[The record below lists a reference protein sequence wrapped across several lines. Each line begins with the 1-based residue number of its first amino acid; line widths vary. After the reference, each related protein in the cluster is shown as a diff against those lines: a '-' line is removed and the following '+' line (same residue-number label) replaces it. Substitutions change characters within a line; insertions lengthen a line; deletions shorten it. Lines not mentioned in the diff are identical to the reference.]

1 MYTDKNKG
9 GITAF
14 IIIVISF
21 VSWAIFTASIMLSGE
36 ISVMKDREKIIFN
49 EKREAFLEVIFE
61 KIITDIDREISE
73 ENIKDIIWYF
83 MEKDGKLMWTENY
96 ENFIKSDK
104 GYDIYRIKTGD
115 KIKDFSENTDIDFKD
130 FIVNNP
136 NLSSIEEQR
145 GIIFFK
151 KCWEKVYLEDSDEK
165 YNLEIKGQIEIV
177 LPKRE
182 NSDLNIMKSCK
193 LEVLEIEIY

>member
-36 ISVMKDREKIIFN
+36 ISVLKDREKIIFN

-104 GYDIYRIKTGD
+104 GYEIYRIKTGD

-136 NLSSIEEQR
+136 NLSSIEEQS

-151 KCWEKVYLEDSDEK
+151 NAGKK
-165 YNLEIKGQIEIV
+165 YILKILMK
-177 LPKRE
+177 
-182 NSDLNIMKSCK
+182 NIILK
-193 LEVLEIEIY
+193 

>member
-1 MYTDKNKG
+1 MYIDKNKG

-21 VSWAIFTASIMLSGE
+21 VSWGIFTASIMLSGE

-83 MEKDGKLMWTENY
+83 MEKDGKTY
-96 ENFIKSDK
+96 VD
-104 GYDIYRIKTGD
+104 
-115 KIKDFSENTDIDFKD
+115 
-130 FIVNNP
+130 
-136 NLSSIEEQR
+136 
-145 GIIFFK
+145 
-151 KCWEKVYLEDSDEK
+151 
-165 YNLEIKGQIEIV
+165 
-177 LPKRE
+177 
-182 NSDLNIMKSCK
+182 
-193 LEVLEIEIY
+193 